1 MNKFNKK
8 TARRQIGKLYL
19 LDSVGSLMIAGASWV
34 ALLSVRGFTTA
45 QIGLFESIFHVASM
59 IFEVP
64 SGAVADVFGRKKTM
78 IASSVVTV
86 LSALMMIFSDSFFMI
101 AVAMVVS
108 ALSYNL
114 ASGTREAIAYDSLK
128 EEWCGG

>member
-45 QIGLFESIFHVASM
+45 QIGLFESISM
-59 IFEVP
+59 LRV
-64 SGAVADVFGRKKTM
+64 
-78 IASSVVTV
+78 
-86 LSALMMIFSDSFFMI
+86 
-101 AVAMVVS
+101 
-108 ALSYNL
+108 
-114 ASGTREAIAYDSLK
+114 
-128 EEWCGG
+128 